1 MRTLR
6 LPWRALALVTP
17 IAALAACGSSGN
29 GTSGSPTTTA
39 RAAGTAEAAATRSS
53 DGKQAAT
60 AGTLDLSKVTLRVGD
75 QVKFTQTALE
85 AAGRA
90 DTPYKIEW
98 ASFTSGPPLLQALD
112 ANAIDIGGVGDA
124 PPIFAASA
132 GSKIKAVLAT
142 KTPEVNQGILVKDK
156 AVKTVADLKGKKV
169 AVTKGTDPYFFLLQS
184 LATVGLS
191 PADIEIVNL
200 QHADGKTALERG
212 DVDAWS
218 GLDPFMAETIQ
229 QQGSRIIY
237 RNPDFNS
244 GGVLNVRE
252 DFISAHPDSVQLVV
266 NTYEEARKWATK
278 HPAELAALLASQAKV
293 PLSVAQEELGRT
305 ALDISPVPDDSLR
318 AVLTRVVPLAVAD
331 GDIKSEDA
339 GRNALNTLF
348 EPKFAQQAH

>member
-1 MRTLR
+1 MKRRYLTTM
-6 LPWRALALVTP
+6 AM
-17 IAALAACGSSGN
+17 AAAIVAAASACGSSN
-29 GTSGSPTTTA
+29 GTATAKDLHLDYAYYNPLSLVIRDQHLLEKQGYNVTWVLSQGSNKANEGLRSKALDFGSTGGSPALLA
-39 RAAGTAEAAATRSS
+39 RANGTPIKTVDVYAKGEW
-53 DGKQAAT
+53 
-60 AGTLDLSKVTLRVGD
+60 
-75 QVKFTQTALE
+75 TALVV
-85 AAGRA
+85 A
-90 DTPYKIEW
+90 KN
-98 ASFTSGPPLLQALD
+98 S
-112 ANAIDIGGVGDA
+112 
-124 PPIFAASA
+124 PINS
-132 GSKIKAVLAT
+132 
-142 KTPEVNQGILVKDK
+142 
-156 AVKTVADLKGKKV
+156 VADLKGKKV

-184 LATVGLS
+184 LATAGLS

-229 QQGSRIIY
+229 QQGSRIVY

-252 DFISAHPDSVQLVV
+252 DFVSAHPDSVQSVV